1 MSFARGDRVRQI
13 FRGRTVVKE
22 RIGTIIGKAKYRG
35 DWLVKFDDD
44 PSPKPRLVPVYER
57 DLIDDLQGV
66 SFGH

>member
-13 FRGRTVVKE
+13 FRGRSILKDRV
-22 RIGTIIGKAKYRG
+22 GTIIGKAKHHG

-57 DLIDDLQGV
+57 DLIDDVPGMAL
-66 SFGH
+66 